1 LPETFITEDLDEA
14 TINKAEE
21 IQWFRDSLISKFP
34 NLKIIV
40 GANSY
45 TFYKNEKDITATA
58 RFDKQSNMYY
68 DVFNTA
74 LYIDK
79 TRTEIYHKSKLV
91 PGVERMP
98 FPAVLKPLESLA
110 IDMGGTMGSLG
121 VQAQRSVFVDTIS
134 ETKIAPVVCY

>member
-1 LPETFITEDLDEA
+1 
-14 TINKAEE
+14 
-21 IQWFRDSLISKFP
+21 
-34 NLKIIV
+34 
-40 GANSY
+40 
-45 TFYKNEKDITATA
+45 
-58 RFDKQSNMYY
+58 
-68 DVFNTA
+68 
-74 LYIDK
+74 YIDK

-134 ETKIAPVVCY
+134 ETKIAPVVCYESVFADYMTEYIRKGANLIFIITNDGWWDN